1 MREEIQISL
10 SNNEAIVLFEFLSR
24 FSDKESLRIEDQSEE
39 RILWDIQCE
48 LEKKLVEPFSE
59 NYLQLLEEARK
70 NVRDK
75 K

>member
-1 MREEIQISL
+1 MREKIQISL

-24 FSDKESLRIEDQSEE
+24 FSNKESLRIEDQSEE

-48 LEKKLVEPFSE
+48 LEKRLVEPFSA